1 MVVSETCWSIWAI
14 ILRSWGMLTL
24 ISMLGNYGKL
34 IVDTSIY
41 RYMLWIKE
49 LSSCRVWALHLSQL
63 WHLGLDALAFDML
76 FIQSCSS
83 FVQIGDQPQEVH
95 EVCFFVLRSRA
106 TMKNKYTK
114 TLRVRDSVD
123 MVWVKLGN
131 GLGNTFPLRSL
142 WTFLGRFHRSFQ
154 VSNQFGNLC
163 RPSQKCVGEGLEA
176 IKLLMLDG

>member
-1 MVVSETCWSIWAI
+1 M
-14 ILRSWGMLTL
+14 
-24 ISMLGNYGKL
+24 GNWY
-34 IVDTSIY
+34 
-41 RYMLWIKE
+41 WIHPYIDICCESRNWVAAGFE
-49 LSSCRVWALHLSQL
+49 LSILANFDTLALTHSHLT
-63 WHLGLDALAFDML
+63 
-76 FIQSCSS
+76 CSS
-83 FVQIGDQPQEVH
+83 SKVAAASSKLATNLKKCMKFASLL
-95 EVCFFVLRSRA
+95 LRSRA